1 VTFNALKSPVRW
13 FNDFLRSRGLSVTSK
28 QVRDGN
34 DRVWVYSLDEGQLE
48 FVRKLALLRNKGIEQ
63 HLQEAEDEA
72 WAPRMPA
79 SAPAEQNTGDFV
91 T

>member
-1 VTFNALKSPVRW
+1 
-13 FNDFLRSRGLSVTSK
+13 
-28 QVRDGN
+28 
-34 DRVWVYSLDEGQLE
+34 
-48 FVRKLALLRNKGIEQ
+48 RKLALLRNKGIEQ

-91 T
+91 TPGTADLSNITAPYVTEETNHEAPADVAFEPLATSDLGTEICDRIT